1 MTPNGEGMTPDE
13 LLKDIVF
20 SDLPREL
27 RDNIVREIERYQKQ
41 ESERQ
46 EWAEFKSQTLY
57 MLKCLENKA

>member
-1 MTPNGEGMTPDE
+1 MTPDE
-13 LLKDIVF
+13 LKQDIYC
-20 SDLPREL
+20 SDLPSEL
-27 RDNIVREIERYQKQ
+27 RDNLIREIERYQKQ